1 MFDKNSLLNLL
12 PDLKG
17 SPLSIVL
24 YLALQ
29 GNRTVTMNE
38 LSEGT
43 GFSDKSLKAGLK
55 KLSEQQIVTSPRFN
69 RYQLIGKNLQ
79 LPLYWD
85 EKIEALPGS
94 GETPDFPGEIP
105 NLLHRIEELEQ
116 RVWSLENRRNS
127 ESGETPGNFGETPK
141 MEVLPAA
148 EYFGETPK
156 NIGESPKKTGETPKN
171 DQDPIKELN
180 NIYEDKEVSKY
191 VDIDTYLLNNT
202 NQYNTLPESGETP
215 KNTGEIPEQ
224 FATAWK
230 AAMQQMEGSM
240 GRGSYMEILHGA
252 MPAGYEDG
260 HYTIL
265 MDDQWKR
272 DWAEARVTETL
283 EKILS
288 GILGVKA
295 SVSFVLDQQ
304 QAAEDRGARIEERE
318 QYEAPSLELLP
329 GSGEL
334 VEICNNYL
342 LEPTGINYSRD
353 ELQELIGMNPYPDV
367 LRFVLPIATRFEN
380 ARTWCGK
387 DLQSAKRILL
397 KKFGIVN
404 GMAAEIV
411 HNDAAT
417 LEMINEIC
425 TELCPENKAAVGS
438 RIRQLTSDGKIPEI

>member
-24 YLALQ
+24 FLALQ

-38 LSEGT
+38 LAAGT

-55 KLSEQQIVTSPRFN
+55 KLSDQQIVTSPRFN

-85 EKIEALPGS
+85 EMIEPLQES
-94 GETPDFPGEIP
+94 GETPKNSGDIP
-105 NLLHRIEELEQ
+105 ELKQKVKELEQ
-116 RVWSLENRRNS
+116 RIFALENRRNS
-127 ESGETPGNFGETPK
+127 ESGETPEKFGETPK
-141 MEVLPAA
+141 IEVLPA
-148 EYFGETPK
+148 YTDFGETPG
-156 NIGESPKKTGETPKN
+156 NFGDSPKKTGETPKN
-171 DQDPIKELN
+171 NQDPIKELI
-180 NIYEDKEVSKY
+180 NIYETKEVSKY
-191 VDIDTYLLNNT
+191 VDIDTYLLMSNSNT
-202 NQYNTLPESGETP
+202 NLLPESGETP
-215 KNTGEIPEQ
+215 KKSGEIPEL

-230 AAMQQMEGSM
+230 AAMQQMEGQM
-240 GRGSYMEILHGA
+240 GKGSYMDILHGA
-252 MPAGYEDG
+252 DPAGYEDG

-265 MDDQWKR
+265 MENQFKR
-272 DWAEARVTETL
+272 DWAEARLTQTL

-288 GILGVKA
+288 GILGVNVT
-295 SVSFVLDQQ
+295 VSFAVDQQ
-304 QAAEDRGARIEERE
+304 EAINSQQLTTSDP
-318 QYEAPSLELLP
+318 YEAPSLELLP

-334 VEICNNYL
+334 TEICNDYL
-342 LEPTGINYSRD
+342 LEPTGIEYSN
-353 ELQELIGMNPYPDV
+353 EQLQELISMDPDPAV

-380 ARTWCGK
+380 AKTWCGK

-425 TELCPENKAAVGS
+425 TELCPENKNAVGS
-438 RIRQLTSDGKIPEI
+438 RIRQMTSDGKIPEL